1 MDDPAWKLCGPLT
14 HSHAH
19 PHTTTRPARVG
30 SPPSRPIQ
38 EHFFWVFFSL
48 LRVCRHLLSGPRT
61 TVSRAPEPARVFIL
75 HAVTCG
81 SFHRYRLLSHSAH
94 SALFINTQTQE
105 VLFIRQSDRD
115 QLGVRRRACSKRRLW
130 RPLRTHGGRGRGGG
144 CCVLLNISGMIVVFF
159 RYPAS
164 YLG

>member
-38 EHFFWVFFSL
+38 EHFFLVFFSL

-130 RPLRTHGGRGRGGG
+130 RPLRTRRRRREGRDF
-144 CCVLLNISGMIVVFF
+144 VLGN
-159 RYPAS
+159 
-164 YLG
+164 